1 MVSKSTSGGRTTMP
15 DPRPSG
21 PKGLHNTSGVVQDRP
36 DGAAQARPQAKPQP
50 RVRQKVAKPEGP
62 LKRQAQRKAMNEGEL
77 DLDVDG
83 DAALDL
89 GVGAGTT
96 PTASQQRRAAHKLA
110 LEAGILAAARELFAE
125 RGAEALT
132 LREVGAAVGYSHA
145 TLYSFFHDKGELL
158 ARLAEDSLRTLL
170 TRLQGAA
177 DGAASGGEAA
187 AVARAFVNW
196 GLQHPHDYRLLMLD
210 TPAALRESLIAG
222 LDGLIAPA
230 ALPAARAAAL
240 WAGLHGLVML
250 EQGGLAALGGVAA
263 RARRIEALLAG
274 LLDAR

>member
-1 MVSKSTSGGRTTMP
+1 MP

-21 PKGLHNTSGVVQDRP
+21 PKGLHRTAGVVQETP
-36 DGAAQARPQAKPQP
+36 DGTGDARPQAKPQP
-50 RVRQKVAKPEGP
+50 RVRQKVVKPDGP
-62 LKRQAQRKAMNEGEL
+62 LKRQALRKAMS
-77 DLDVDG
+77 DSG
-83 DAALDL
+83 DAQEGNAFD
-89 GVGAGTT
+89 GVNGLEGAA
-96 PTASQQRRAAHKLA
+96 PTASQQRRAAHKQA

-125 RGAEALT
+125 RGAESLT

-158 ARLAEDSLRTLL
+158 ARLAEDSLQTLL

-177 DGAASGGEAA
+177 DGAAPGGEAA
-187 AVARAFVNW
+187 AVARAFVQW

-210 TPAALRESLIAG
+210 TPMALRESLIAG
-222 LDGLIAPA
+222 LDALIAPA

-250 EQGGLAALGGVAA
+250 EQGGLAALGGASA
-263 RARRIEALLAG
+263 RARRVEALLAG
-274 LLDAR
+274 LLGAS

>member
-1 MVSKSTSGGRTTMP
+1 MVSKSTSGGRAPTP

-77 DLDVDG
+77 DLDG

-89 GVGAGTT
+89 GADAGAT

-125 RGAEALT
+125 RGADALT

-145 TLYSFFHDKGELL
+145 TLYSFFHDKSELL

-210 TPAALRESLIAG
+210 TPVALREALIAG

-240 WAGLHGLVML
+240 WA
-250 EQGGLAALGGVAA
+250 
-263 RARRIEALLAG
+263 
-274 LLDAR
+274 

>member
-1 MVSKSTSGGRTTMP
+1 MP

-36 DGAAQARPQAKPQP
+36 DGSADARPQAKPQP

-62 LKRQAQRKAMNEGEL
+62 LKRQAQRKALNEG
-77 DLDVDG
+77 DLDGEAALGLGGDG
-83 DAALDL
+83 D
-89 GVGAGTT
+89 V
-96 PTASQQRRAAHKLA
+96 PQTASQQRRAAHKLA

-125 RGAEALT
+125 RGADALT

-210 TPAALRESLIAG
+210 TPVALRESLIAG
-222 LDGLIAPA
+222 LDGFIAPA
-230 ALPAARAAAL
+230 ALPAPRAAAL

-263 RARRIEALLAG
+263 RAKRIEALLAG
-274 LLDAR
+274 LLAGR

>member
-1 MVSKSTSGGRTTMP
+1 MP

-21 PKGLHNTSGVVQDRP
+21 PKGLHNPPGVVQA
-36 DGAAQARPQAKPQP
+36 GAAGSADARPQAKPQP
-50 RVRQKVAKPEGP
+50 RVRQKVARPDGP
-62 LKRQAQRKAMNEGEL
+62 LKRQAQRKAKHEG
-77 DLDVDG
+77 
-83 DAALDL
+83 DL
-89 GVGAGTT
+89 GLDADAGAGPDAGVP

-110 LEAGILAAARELFAE
+110 LEAGILSAARELFAE
-125 RGAEALT
+125 RGADALT
-132 LREVGAAVGYSHA
+132 LRDVGAAVGYSHA

-170 TRLQGAA
+170 TRLQGAS

-210 TPAALRESLIAG
+210 TPVALRESLIAG

-250 EQGGLAALGGVAA
+250 EQGGLAALGGAAA
-263 RARRIEALLAG
+263 RAKRVEALLAG
-274 LLDAR
+274 LLATR

>member
-1 MVSKSTSGGRTTMP
+1 MP

-36 DGAAQARPQAKPQP
+36 DGAAQARLQTKPQP

-62 LKRQAQRKAMNEGEL
+62 LKRQAQRKAMNGDEG
-77 DLDVDG
+77 DGTGDG
-83 DAALDL
+83 DPALGLDADA
-89 GVGAGTT
+89 GVP
-96 PTASQQRRAAHKLA
+96 PTASQQRRAAHKQA

-125 RGAEALT
+125 RGADALT

-210 TPAALRESLIAG
+210 TPVALREALIAG
-222 LDGLIAPA
+222 LDALIAPA

-263 RARRIEALLAG
+263 RAKRVEALLAG
-274 LLDAR
+274 LLATR

>member
-1 MVSKSTSGGRTTMP
+1 MVSKSTSGGRAPLP

-21 PKGLHNTSGVVQDRP
+21 PKGLHPTAGVVQAGP
-36 DGAAQARPQAKPQP
+36 AGAADARPAAKPQP

-62 LKRQAQRKAMNEGEL
+62 LKRQAQRKAMSDAGAEG
-77 DLDVDG
+77 
-83 DAALDL
+83 ANALAPSDE
-89 GVGAGTT
+89 AGLP
-96 PTASQQRRAAHKLA
+96 PTASQQRRAAHKQA

-158 ARLAEDSLRTLL
+158 ARLAQDSLQAVL
-170 TRLQGAA
+170 TRLQGAV
-177 DGAASGGEAA
+177 DGAAPGGEAA
-187 AVARAFVNW
+187 AVARAFVSW

-210 TPAALRESLIAG
+210 TPVALREALVAG
-222 LDGLIAPA
+222 LDALIAPA

-240 WAGLHGLVML
+240 WSGLHGLVML
-250 EQGGLAALGGVAA
+250 EQDGLALGGAVS
-263 RARRIEALLAG
+263 RAKRVEALLAG
-274 LLDAR
+274 LVGAG